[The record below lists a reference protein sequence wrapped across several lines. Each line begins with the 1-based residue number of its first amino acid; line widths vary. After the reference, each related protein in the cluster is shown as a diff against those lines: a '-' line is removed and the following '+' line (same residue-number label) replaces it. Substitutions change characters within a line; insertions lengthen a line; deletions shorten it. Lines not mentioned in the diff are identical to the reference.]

1 MSDPVLQAKLE
12 GHLDTC
18 AVRYEQIAEQH
29 RAIHARLKR
38 IEVGNMAALIFII
51 VMLLKL
57 VLK

>member
-1 MSDPVLQAKLE
+1 MGDPVLQAKLE

-38 IEVGNMAALIFII
+38 IEVGNTGALIFII
-51 VMLLKL
+51 ALLLKL

>member
-38 IEVGNMAALIFII
+38 IEVGNTSALIFII
-51 VMLLKL
+51 ALLLKL